1 MATFSFD
8 QAVLR
13 LTYETGIDEFGKSV
27 FATKS
32 YRNLRSD
39 VEADQ
44 LVSVV
49 GAISSLSEHTLT
61 KVQKLQTDSI
71 HY

>member
-1 MATFSFD
+1 MASFSFD

-13 LTYETGIDEFGKSV
+13 LTYETGIDEFGKSI
-27 FATKS
+27 FAYKT

-44 LVSVV
+44 IVPVAL
-49 GAISSLSEHTLT
+49 GINSLTEHTLT
-61 KVQKLQTDSI
+61 NVQKLQTDSI

>member
-1 MATFSFD
+1 MASFSFD

-13 LTYETGIDEFGKSV
+13 LTFETGIDEFGKST
-27 FATKS
+27 FTYKT

-39 VEADQ
+39 VEADEI
-44 LVSVV
+44 VPVV
-49 GAISSLSEHTLT
+49 LGINSLTENTLT
-61 KVQKLQTDSI
+61 NVQKLQTDSI